1 MDRRSKKEVIAI
13 LLLAFFFFILS
24 CQPAAKSTE
33 NSTENSTS
41 TDVSAGNCAPQW
53 ECADENYKVYI
64 SENCTR
70 RDATKCER
78 GCVNNTCQ
86 AAPIC
91 TVGFKCIDENRK
103 GYQKEDCSFATKVDC
118 EWGCEAGKCN
128 EKPANATNITASDTT
143 SSSTGYSA
151 IAENADENKTV
162 KPSTF
167 YLLSLGEQ
175 REITIGGNSH
185 NISIHNLEVDQVII
199 KIDGIKSDW
208 IAEGGS
214 FAYSNL
220 GTTIHIKSILFQAY
234 GKKEIE
240 YYLS

>member
-1 MDRRSKKEVIAI
+1 MSKRGKKVVIAI
-13 LLLAFFFFILS
+13 LLLACFFFLLS
-24 CQPAAKSTE
+24 CQPAAKNIE
-33 NSTENSTS
+33 NL
-41 TDVSAGNCAPQW
+41 TDNATASIESCTPQW
-53 ECADENYKVYI
+53 ECADENYKVYV

-86 AAPIC
+86 AAPVC

-103 GYQKEDCSFATKVDC
+103 GYQKEDCSFAKKIDC

-128 EKPANATNITASDTT
+128 EKPANATNATAATT

-151 IAENADENKTV
+151 IAENADENITV
-162 KPSTF
+162 EPSTS
-167 YLLSLGEQ
+167 YLLQLGEQ
-175 REITIGGNSH
+175 QEITIGGSSH

-214 FAYSNL
+214 FVYGNL